1 MNMTNRSPK
10 AKLVVATQDTRRPT
24 AHEIL
29 EGVSKIARDELARPT
44 PPVDDPPDNPDL
56 RTPNT
61 PVREPDP
68 PAPKRL

>member
-29 EGVSKIARDELARPT
+29 EGVSKNARDELARPT
-44 PPVDDPPDNPDL
+44 PPVDDPPDNPTDAEYTGA
-56 RTPNT
+56 RA
-61 PVREPDP
+61 R
-68 PAPKRL
+68 PASA